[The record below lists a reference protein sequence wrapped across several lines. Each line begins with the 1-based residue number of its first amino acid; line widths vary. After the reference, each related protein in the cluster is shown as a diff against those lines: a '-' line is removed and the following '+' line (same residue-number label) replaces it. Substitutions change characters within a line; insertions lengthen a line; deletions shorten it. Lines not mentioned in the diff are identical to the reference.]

1 MKSKVD
7 IRWEPLAES
16 MRNTFAQ
23 NLTAALN
30 VAGEESDDSESRISR
45 MTQEELHQKTRISKS
60 TLSKLMNGKT
70 NGGMQSNPDLETIC
84 RIAASINIPPAFLL
98 MSGSDWQRLIGALNG
113 LSDALSHTNLEND
126 ILIAKG
132 NDKIKVGIELAKK
145 LGLYSEN
152 AVSSKFELED
162 IQASE
167 KHEDIKRDIANKNEI
182 KRLAILTTT
191 AVLQNSARNLQ
202 DTPLLTAMGVI
213 LGANFKLS

>member
-7 IRWEPLAES
+7 SRWEPLAES

-113 LSDALSHTNLEND
+113 LSDALSDTNLEND